1 MMALPCFA
9 ANFTVVPM
17 ASLRTLI
24 LLLFP
29 LLASACGGTS
39 HVAQGGV
46 LDLRSW
52 DPESGPVRLNGEW
65 LIERGA
71 LVAADKEFSSRETI
85 TMPHAHISEPC
96 ATLRLRVLLP
106 PGLDRIG
113 IAANGQLSASS
124 LYVDRTL
131 IAASGTPSCET
142 ESAGA
147 LPIASFH
154 AVRREAVITMHVS
167 TQNHALGAAGIVSLG
182 NEYSMH
188 AYELK
193 RAGFELAVAAAL
205 IIIGV
210 YHTLLTVL
218 RFRMHAHAALAL
230 ICILALIHH
239 LNSGLRILPL
249 AADIPYS
256 VYMRLEAIPMFF
268 LGALYI
274 HFVSATA
281 RVELHRYVIAGLYGA
296 GAVLTLAAILLP
308 LRISTHAHW
317 LPDAIA
323 LAQHSAGLALAV
335 LAVVRRHEG
344 AWFVLAGSLVMVAGL
359 ANDVFAYMPG
369 STHLTAPMLLVFLA
383 LQSFAT
389 ARQFSSAFESVEN
402 LGVKLIDTN
411 SAYTRFMPA
420 EFLSYMNKESILD
433 VQLGDHIQQEM
444 TVLFSDI
451 RSFTALSE
459 TMTPAENFEFLNGYL
474 SRVGPVIR
482 GNKGFIDKYIG
493 DGIMA
498 LFPGCADDA
507 VRAAIEMQKTI
518 QKYNEERE
526 GRKRPP
532 IHIGVGIHT
541 GTLIMGIIGENERM
555 EGTVI
560 SDVVN
565 VASRIESLTRE
576 YAATI
581 MISGDTLVKLDD
593 ALVYQYRLLGRVPVK
608 GKSKPVSIVEIL
620 DGRADLERLLE
631 TKPDFEKGLSALMLG
646 RKDEAL
652 LWLEQVLA
660 VNPNDGA
667 ARFYLAYLQGKTD
680 PERPIYIPILT
691 AKQK

>member
-1 MMALPCFA
+1 MIRFAGLLTLLCTALLTGAC
-9 ANFTVVPM
+9 TE
-17 ASLRTLI
+17 T
-24 LLLFP
+24 
-29 LLASACGGTS
+29 SARAVDG
-39 HVAQGGV
+39 A
-46 LDLRSW
+46 LDLRNW
-52 DPESGPVRLNGEW
+52 DPKTGIIHLDGEW
-65 LIERGA
+65 RIQKNTLVPADENLPSGSTVNMPYARFSDQRG
-71 LVAADKEFSSRETI
+71 
-85 TMPHAHISEPC
+85 C
-96 ATLRLRVLLP
+96 ATMQLRILLP
-106 PGLDRIG
+106 KNVDRIG
-113 IAANGQLSASS
+113 IAANGQFSAHA
-124 LYVDRTL
+124 LYIDETP
-131 IAASGTPSCET
+131 ASGSGSPSCKGEELT
-142 ESAGA
+142 AA
-147 LPIASFH
+147 LPSASFH
-154 AVRREAVITMHVS
+154 SAGRETYVTLHLSNQEHAVAS
-167 TQNHALGAAGIVSLG
+167 AGILSLG
-182 NEYSMH
+182 SEEAMR

-193 RAGFELAVAAAL
+193 RVGIELAVAAAL
-205 IIIGV
+205 ILIGV

-218 RFRMHAHAALAL
+218 RFRMHAHAALAG
-230 ICILALIHH
+230 ICLLAFVHH
-239 LNSGLRILPL
+239 VNSGVRLLPMVS
-249 AADIPYS
+249 DMPYS
-256 VYMRLEAIPMFF
+256 VYMRLEWIPLFF

-281 RVELHRYVIAGLYGA
+281 RVDLHKYIIAGLYGM
-296 GAVLTLAAILLP
+296 GGVLTLAVIFTP
-308 LRISTHAHW
+308 LRISTHAHMV
-317 LPDAIA
+317 PEIVAVVEHA
-323 LAQHSAGLALAV
+323 AGLVLAV
-335 LAVVRRHEG
+335 LAVIRRHEG
-344 AWFVLAGSLVMVAGL
+344 AWFVLIGSLALMAGL
-359 ANDVFAYMPG
+359 VHDAAAYHPG
-369 STHLTAPMLLVFLA
+369 SIHLMSPLLLIFLA
-383 LQSFAT
+383 LQSLAT

-482 GNKGFIDKYIG
+482 GHNGFIDKYIG

-498 LFPGCADDA
+498 LFPGSADDA
-507 VRAAIEMQKTI
+507 VRAAIDMQKTI
-518 QKYNEERE
+518 QAYNEERKARNRQE
-526 GRKRPP
+526 

-565 VASRIESLTRE
+565 VASRIEALTRE

-593 ALVYQYRLLGRVPVK
+593 ALIYQYRLLGRVPVK

-620 DGRADLERLLE
+620 DGRPDLEKLME

-667 ARFYLAYLQGKTD
+667 ARFYIAYLEGKGD
-680 PERPIYIPILT
+680 PSRPIYIPILT
-691 AKQK
+691 AKQT

>member
-1 MMALPCFA
+1 
-9 ANFTVVPM
+9 
-17 ASLRTLI
+17 
-24 LLLFP
+24 
-29 LLASACGGTS
+29 
-39 HVAQGGV
+39 
-46 LDLRSW
+46 
-52 DPESGPVRLNGEW
+52 
-65 LIERGA
+65 
-71 LVAADKEFSSRETI
+71 
-85 TMPHAHISEPC
+85 
-96 ATLRLRVLLP
+96 
-106 PGLDRIG
+106 
-113 IAANGQLSASS
+113 
-124 LYVDRTL
+124 
-131 IAASGTPSCET
+131 
-142 ESAGA
+142 
-147 LPIASFH
+147 
-154 AVRREAVITMHVS
+154 
-167 TQNHALGAAGIVSLG
+167 
-182 NEYSMH
+182 
-188 AYELK
+188 
-193 RAGFELAVAAAL
+193 
-205 IIIGV
+205 
-210 YHTLLTVL
+210 
-218 RFRMHAHAALAL
+218 
-230 ICILALIHH
+230 
-239 LNSGLRILPL
+239 
-249 AADIPYS
+249 
-256 VYMRLEAIPMFF
+256 
-268 LGALYI
+268 
-274 HFVSATA
+274 
-281 RVELHRYVIAGLYGA
+281 
-296 GAVLTLAAILLP
+296 
-308 LRISTHAHW
+308 
-317 LPDAIA
+317 
-323 LAQHSAGLALAV
+323 
-335 LAVVRRHEG
+335 
-344 AWFVLAGSLVMVAGL
+344 
-359 ANDVFAYMPG
+359 
-369 STHLTAPMLLVFLA
+369 
-383 LQSFAT
+383 
-389 ARQFSSAFESVEN
+389 
-402 LGVKLIDTN
+402 
-411 SAYTRFMPA
+411 MPA

>member
-1 MMALPCFA
+1 MSSTRAIVLLP
-9 ANFTVVPM
+9 
-17 ASLRTLI
+17 
-24 LLLFP
+24 LLL
-29 LLASACGGTS
+29 LAGACS
-39 HVAQGGV
+39 SPEQHARGGV
-46 LDLRSW
+46 LDLRNW
-52 DPESGPVRLNGEW
+52 DPSKGAVRLDGEW

-71 LVAADKEFSSRETI
+71 LVSKDGEFESRETAV
-85 TMPHAHISEPC
+85 MPHASFTGQPC

-106 PGLDRIG
+106 PGLERIG
-113 IAANGQLSASS
+113 IAANGQLSAHAV
-124 LYVDRTL
+124 YVDR
-131 IAASGTPSCET
+131 AVSASGTPSCEA

-147 LPIASFH
+147 LPTASFH
-154 AVRREAVITMHVS
+154 TVRREAVITMHVS
-167 TQNHALGAAGIVSLG
+167 AQNHAMATAGVLSLG
-182 NEYSMH
+182 EEYAMR

-210 YHTLLTVL
+210 YHTLLSVL
-218 RFRMHAHAALAL
+218 RFRMHAHAALAV
-230 ICILALIHH
+230 ICILALVHH

-249 AADIPYS
+249 LTDMPYS

-281 RVELHRYVIAGLYGA
+281 RVELHKYVIAGLYGA
-296 GAVLTLAAILLP
+296 GGVLTLAAIFLP
-308 LRISTHAHW
+308 LKVSTHAHW
-317 LPDAIA
+317 LPDVIA
-323 LAQHSAGLALAV
+323 LLEHAAGLALAV
-335 LAVVRRHEG
+335 LAVVRRHDG
-344 AWFVLAGSLVMVAGL
+344 AWFVLAGSLVVVAGL

-369 STHLTAPMLLVFLA
+369 SVHLTAPLLLVFLG

-402 LGVKLIDTN
+402 LGVKLLDTN

-433 VQLGDHIQQEM
+433 VQLGDHVQEEM

-482 GNKGFIDKYIG
+482 GHNGFIDKYIG

-498 LFPGCADDA
+498 LFPGSADDA
-507 VRAAIEMQKTI
+507 VRAAIDMQKTI
-518 QKYNEERE
+518 QAYNEERE
-526 GRKRPP
+526 RRKRPA

-581 MISGDTLVKLDD
+581 MISGDTLVKLED
-593 ALVYQYRLLGRVPVK
+593 ALIYQYRLLGRVPVK

-620 DGRADLERLLE
+620 DGRPDLERLME
-631 TKPDFEKGLSALMLG
+631 TKPNFEKGLAALMLG

-667 ARFYLAYLQGKTD
+667 AKFYLAYLQGKVD

-691 AKQK
+691 AKQT